1 MPAQFQQTTY
11 LVSAVVSVC
20 FSFCILVLAALFKS
34 AQRKPRLYALAFL
47 PVFILN
53 LVSVLS
59 HDPEISAV
67 LTSSADVLLLLGA
80 TAVIL
85 FRTDIIPVFLS
96 TTLPP
101 AVTAAV
107 YMSAP
112 FREFLYRNQLGPAL
126 MIVAAIAVLY
136 LLRKGKGNESLIFWA
151 AVWFA
156 VSGAAALLFGTGIT
170 ALAFPLLKLASY
182 IIMLSYFY
190 RAFLKHLMDEYDAI
204 RKKLSAVD
212 RSIEAEVKKRMQE
225 VEKVNKR
232 LLDKSKTDPLTGL
245 LNKAAV
251 FDAIDRLIT
260 GKPDREHSILMFDI
274 DDFKEINDTHG
285 HTIGDKCIKILA
297 AATRSNFRG
306 IDIIGRYGGDEFI
319 AVLPETGPRLAV
331 AIADRFR
338 KVVDE
343 TTNPHFTI
351 SIGVSSYPGDGRNT
365 KALIEEADRG
375 LYRSKEKGK
384 NAVSHRDAY

>member
-1 MPAQFQQTTY
+1 M
-11 LVSAVVSVC
+11 
-20 FSFCILVLAALFKS
+20 
-34 AQRKPRLYALAFL
+34 
-47 PVFILN
+47 
-53 LVSVLS
+53 
-59 HDPEISAV
+59 
-67 LTSSADVLLLLGA
+67 
-80 TAVIL
+80 
-85 FRTDIIPVFLS
+85 
-96 TTLPP
+96 
-101 AVTAAV
+101 
-107 YMSAP
+107 
-112 FREFLYRNQLGPAL
+112 
-126 MIVAAIAVLY
+126 Y

-285 HTIGDKCIKILA
+285 TPSEQCIKILA
-297 AATRSNFRG
+297 APRSNFRG
-306 IDIIGRYGGDEFI
+306 IDIIGRY
-319 AVLPETGPRLAV
+319 VVMNSLPYCPKQTRLAV

-338 KVVDE
+338 KVVDK
-343 TTNPHFTI
+343 TTNRTLP
-351 SIGVSSYPGDGRNT
+351 SP
-365 KALIEEADRG
+365 
-375 LYRSKEKGK
+375 
-384 NAVSHRDAY
+384 